1 MITYTVMVA
10 GVATKLRMAVG
21 AGKEMLTGPLPVPIG
36 TEHTESDAFSPLP
49 Q

>member
-1 MITYTVMVA
+1 MVTYNVMVA
-10 GVATKLRMAVG
+10 GVAVKLRIAVG

-36 TEHTESDAFSPLP
+36 TEHTDSDAFSPIP